1 MRYFKFCT
9 LLLLVTLFTNCK
21 TKNNPTENPS
31 TALRFE
37 EHTLNKKS
45 STCDTDSTRCAMVEA
60 TYPIAVEGKPEA
72 MQAVNDTIMEYI
84 KMTLAFGE
92 GVPKT
97 AEEAA
102 DSFIQSYETFIK
114 DYPDSPAPWEIQTN
128 GKVTYQSEKY
138 ISIEISNYSYAGGAH
153 PNSFVNLLT
162 FDANS
167 GKKLTITDIVSD
179 TAQLKQLAEVKFR
192 AARELAPD
200 ANLAEEGFFWD
211 GPFMLSANF
220 SATGEGLYFVY
231 NPYEAAAYAAGPT
244 EFTISYEELKGI
256 LKE

>member
-1 MRYFKFCT
+1 M
-9 LLLLVTLFTNCK
+9 
-21 TKNNPTENPS
+21 
-31 TALRFE
+31 ALRFE
-37 EHTLNKKS
+37 ERTLNKKS
-45 STCDTDSTRCAMVEA
+45 STCDTDSTRCAMVEV
-60 TYPIAVEGKPEA
+60 TYPVAVEGNTEA

-92 GVPKT
+92 GIPET

-102 DSFIQSYETFIK
+102 DSFIQSYETFLEEDPEFITG
-114 DYPDSPAPWEIQTN
+114 WEIQTN

-179 TAQLKQLAEVKFR
+179 TAQLKQLAEAKFR

-211 GPFMLSANF
+211 GPFELPANF
-220 SATGEGLYFVY
+220 AATGEGLYFVY